1 MGRLTF
7 LCGILGT
14 DGLAELLLFWKLE
27 ANNNGIW
34 DGIQMQGAEF
44 SEG

>member
-14 DGLAELLLFWKLE
+14 DWLAGLLLFWKLE
-27 ANNNGIW
+27 TINN
-34 DGIQMQGAEF
+34 GAEF